1 MVLEEVIGMRLTS
14 SRAARRVVLGLVALL
29 VVACSSSGSTTAPT
43 ASGQAASSEPT
54 AAPPSQAA
62 AACSGLAF
70 YLSPGLFDEFQA
82 GSKLFLEQYGTE
94 QGLEVRTLNA
104 NNNATQQLA
113 QLDDALAQNPAAV
126 ILAAVDTAQMAGGV
140 KKIQDAGVLAIA
152 YDRLIADAKA
162 DFTTTA
168 DTTKMGQLGAQ
179 EIVKLLTAKNGSP
192 KGLVLE
198 QMGDLGDSYTIG
210 IDQGFSEV
218 VKDYPDIQVIR
229 KDAAGWEPTVAAQAV
244 DDVLTANP
252 GVDLVWVHSEGLA
265 PAIVPVLE
273 RHGFAAGDGKL
284 IFMGASGLPV
294 GLQLIRDGW
303 MTETID
309 YPLSPEYVA
318 SVDFICKHQAG
329 ESVDTGTWEIS
340 GYQNEVKDESWGRT
354 LWIPGEVITKDNV
367 DDPNL
372 WGNVKIPGQ

>member
-1 MVLEEVIGMRLTS
+1 MGALRATS
-14 SRAARRVVLGLVALL
+14 GRAAGLGLAALL
-29 VVACSSSGSTTAPT
+29 VVACGGGAATKAPAT
-43 ASGQAASSEPT
+43 PT
-54 AAPPSQAA
+54 AAAPGESATASEAASQT

-113 QLDDALAQNPAAV
+113 QLDDALAQDPVAV
-126 ILAAVDTAQMAGGV
+126 IVAAVDTAQMAGSV
-140 KKIQDAGVLAIA
+140 KKIQDAGAVAIA
-152 YDRLIADAKA
+152 YDRLIADATA
-162 DFTTTA
+162 DFTVTA
-168 DTTKMGQLGAQ
+168 DTTKMGKLGGE
-179 EIVKLLTAKNGSP
+179 EIVRLLTAKNGAP

-210 IDQGFSEV
+210 IDEGFTEV
-218 VKDYPDIQVIR
+218 LKGYPDIKVIR

-252 GVDLVWVHSEGLA
+252 NVDLLWVHSEGMA

-273 RHGFAAGDGKL
+273 RHGYAVGDGKL

-294 GLQLIRDGW
+294 GLELIREGW
-303 MTETID
+303 MAETID
-309 YPLSPEYVA
+309 YALSPEYVA
-318 SVDFICKHQAG
+318 SVDYICKKQAG
-329 ESVDTGTWEIS
+329 QTVDVGVWEIG
-340 GYQNEVKDESWGRT
+340 GYQNEVKDEAWGRT
-354 LWIPGEVITKDNV
+354 LWIPGEIITKDNV

-372 WGNVKIPGQ
+372 WGNVKIPG